1 MVAVVI
7 VRYGNEEV
15 EAVKKRVRE
24 RFLLSC
30 RARILYVCTTD
41 TAFCFCGEVKL
52 STPFF
57 SLGSGPC
64 GLNFGGF
71 YSGD

>member
-1 MVAVVI
+1 MAVVI

-52 STPFF
+52 STPFLF
-57 SLGSGPC
+57 VGVWTVWLKFQWV
-64 GLNFGGF
+64 L
-71 YSGD
+71 

>member
-1 MVAVVI
+1 MVVVAVVI

-52 STPFF
+52 SKPFLF
-57 SLGSGPC
+57 VGV
-64 GLNFGGF
+64 
-71 YSGD
+71 